1 MTTTKKTK
9 SELEISFDNYYNV
22 NKWKAIST
30 PILISSII
38 VFFIDNFVDLNLL
51 IYIALQLLLSI
62 IIIKSYKKAVAK
74 EYVRSTELLS
84 NQNITI
90 EHDVLKIKS
99 KDDELEIKI
108 KDCRYFIKNNF
119 LFVITKIKI
128 KKSLWTKIF
137 VTKYDYNELRD
148 IDNSLHDKCKK
159 RDNHKIILFG
169 VIYAFSIL
177 ILLWKID
184 TFILNRF
191 IYNHDVQWEVVSI
204 ENDNKI
210 IINRDSYK
218 LDYLGLKNNFTLD
231 TSSTFSDEYLLK
243 YRHEPFIGVKLLY
256 GSGAAK
262 NHIMDSLIQKG
273 NILGEYHFKYDSDTL
288 RLTNDKYQIT
298 CRKRK

>member
-38 VFFIDNFVDLNLL
+38 IFFIDNFIDLSLL
-51 IYIALQLLLSI
+51 IYIVFQLLLSLI
-62 IIIKSYKKAVAK
+62 TIKSYKKAVAK

-128 KKSLWTKIF
+128 KKSLWTRIF

-148 IDNSLHDKCKK
+148 IDNSLHDQCKK

-177 ILLWKID
+177 IFLWKID

-210 IINRDSYK
+210 IINRNSYK

-231 TSSTFSDEYLLK
+231 TSSTFSNEYLLN

-273 NILGEYHFKYDSDTL
+273 NILGEYHFKYESDTL